1 MSKHI
6 YQYEQLSVVLC
17 FRLMFGFMVTAL
29 ILSMWI
35 SNTATTAMMI
45 TIVEAVLDQLKR
57 HLVVKD
63 EENPEDAELYHKGQ

>member
-1 MSKHI
+1 
-6 YQYEQLSVVLC
+6 
-17 FRLMFGFMVTAL
+17 MVTAL